1 MIVTELCMLA
11 YASCD
16 LWDDS
21 VYRGHYFG
29 GWWDALYPREKE
41 KQREIWQSTTCCFI
55 LLLNTLMQMLGHL
68 LYFSHHGIH

>member
-1 MIVTELCMLA
+1 MLA

-41 KQREIWQSTTCCFI
+41 KQREIW
-55 LLLNTLMQMLGHL
+55 
-68 LYFSHHGIH
+68 